1 MKKVIIGSIALFG
14 MASASNIGGSQTK
27 ITENRCGDGL
37 KIYDVMYDRVWGQC
51 VKDSSNNPCP
61 TGANQRQHDIY
72 DEGTV
77 RYRGPVDRSAS
88 ATSITYGTVSAWVQ
102 MVNEYPG
109 IDGACEKFNKVLIDI
124 ANDFTKPAAMDNQ
137 YVSSTHS
144 WKNKV
149 TLKLHEAGCAISPND
164 DNLEQFIESFNY
176 PHQQRLRMSKAARAA
191 DEYVLKIGG
200 LQDDWREARKNFV
213 SDMKAHGSVMDKQ
226 LRQSEKH
233 AGAREYQAATDALLG
248 EQEGSARVEISKIRG
263 TIASNA
269 RSFEDLAH
277 KLKRDGLRWSKL
289 NQISNEQERL
299 DQMTE
304 VLRMTSFD
312 VLSTCLTNFQKEM
325 SDRR

>member
-37 KIYDVMYDRVWGQC
+37 KIYDVMYDRVWGVC
-51 VKDSSNNPCP
+51 KGCSNN
-61 TGANQRQHDIY
+61 RQHDIY
-72 DEGTV
+72 DEGTIV
-77 RYRGPVDRSAS
+77 YKGPTDRSSKNSGEAL
-88 ATSITYGTVSAWVQ
+88 GEDDGGDVSAWVQ

-124 ANDFTKPAAMDNQ
+124 ANDFTKPAGMDNQ

-226 LRQSEKH
+226 LRESEKH

>member
-37 KIYDVMYDRVWGQC
+37 KIYDVMYDRVWGVC
-51 VKDSSNNPCP
+51 TGC
-61 TGANQRQHDIY
+61 TGARPHDIY
-72 DEGTV
+72 DEGTIV
-77 RYRGPVDRSAS
+77 YKGPNDRSSIDAGQALVS
-88 ATSITYGTVSAWVQ
+88 ANVGDVSAWVQ

-124 ANDFTKPAAMDNQ
+124 ANDFTNPAGMDNQ

-226 LRQSEKH
+226 LRESEKH

>member
-1 MKKVIIGSIALFG
+1 
-14 MASASNIGGSQTK
+14 MASASNIGGSQTP
-27 ITENRCGDGL
+27 IAENRCGDGL
-37 KIYDVMYDRVWGQC
+37 RLYDVENSQVWGTPDRSGGNAP
-51 VKDSSNNPCP
+51 V
-61 TGANQRQHDIY
+61 TREHDIY
-72 DEGTV
+72 GNGDVKWDG
-77 RYRGPVDRSAS
+77 GN
-88 ATSITYGTVSAWVQ
+88 GVSSWVE
-102 MVNEYPG
+102 MVNRYPG

-124 ANDFTKPAAMDNQ
+124 AADFSKPAGMDNQ

-213 SDMKAHGSVMDKQ
+213 ADMKAHGSVMDKQ
-226 LRQSEKH
+226 LRESEKH

-263 TIASNA
+263 TISSNA

-304 VLRMTSFD
+304 VLKMTSFD

-325 SDRR
+325 AR

>member
-14 MASASNIGGSQTK
+14 IASASNIGGSSNP
-27 ITENRCGDGL
+27 ITEDRCGDGL
-37 KIYDVMYDRVWGQC
+37 RLFDVENNAVWGAC
-51 VKDSSNNPCP
+51 SKADGTAYADATVCLNN
-61 TGANQRQHDIY
+61 RQHDIY
-72 DEGTV
+72 NDGSI
-77 RYRGPVDRSAS
+77 RYLMDG
-88 ATSITYGTVSAWVQ
+88 GGSAWVE
-102 MVNEYPG
+102 MVNQYPG
-109 IDGACEKFNKVLIDI
+109 IDGACEKFNKALIGI
-124 ANDFTKPAAMDNQ
+124 ANDFTKPAGMDNQ
-137 YVSSTHS
+137 YVSSAHS

-164 DNLEQFIESFNY
+164 DNLEQFVESFNY

-191 DEYVLKIGG
+191 DEYVLKISG
-200 LQDDWREARKNFV
+200 LQDNWREARENFV
-213 SDMKAHGSVMDKQ
+213 NDMKAHGAVMDRQ
-226 LRQSEKH
+226 LRESAKK
-233 AGAREYQAATDALLG
+233 AGSREFQAATDALLG
-248 EQEGSARVEISKIRG
+248 SQEGTARVEISKIRG

-269 RSFEDLAH
+269 RTFEDLAH

-304 VLRMTSFD
+304 VLKMTSFD

>member
-1 MKKVIIGSIALFG
+1 MKKVIFGSIALFG
-14 MASASNIGGSQTK
+14 IASASNVGGSQTP

-37 KIYDVMYDRVWGQC
+37 RLYDVDNNAVWGY
-51 VKDSSNNPCP
+51 VVRASGIP
-61 TGANQRQHDIY
+61 TDREHDIY
-72 DEGTV
+72 GNGDVKWNG
-77 RYRGPVDRSAS
+77 G
-88 ATSITYGTVSAWVQ
+88 TSISPTLVSSWVE
-102 MVNEYPG
+102 MVNKYPG
-109 IDGACEKFNKVLIDI
+109 IDGACEKFNKVLINI
-124 ANDFTKPAAMDNQ
+124 AADFTKPAGMDNQ

-200 LQDDWREARKNFV
+200 LQDDWRESRKNFV
-213 SDMKAHGSVMDKQ
+213 SDMKAHGAIMDKQ
-226 LRQSEKH
+226 LRESEKH

-263 TIASNA
+263 TISSNA
-269 RSFEDLAH
+269 RTFEDLAH
-277 KLKRDGLRWSKL
+277 KLKRDSLRWSKL

-304 VLRMTSFD
+304 VLKMTSFD

-325 SDRR
+325 SRR

>member
-14 MASASNIGGSQTK
+14 MASASNIGGQQQK
-27 ITENRCGDGL
+27 ITENRCGEGL
-37 KIYDVMYDRVWGQC
+37 KLFDVNNGVAWGTRVAT
-51 VKDSSNNPCP
+51 
-61 TGANQRQHDIY
+61 TGTASDRQHDIY
-72 DEGTV
+72 DDGSVKYTV
-77 RYRGPVDRSAS
+77 
-88 ATSITYGTVSAWVQ
+88 TSSGLSAWVE
-102 MVNEYPG
+102 MVNEFPG
-109 IDGACEKFNKVLIDI
+109 IDGACEKFNKALINI
-124 ANDFTKPAAMDNQ
+124 ANDFTKPAGMDNQ

-200 LQDDWREARKNFV
+200 LQDEWRTARENFV
-213 SDMKAHGSVMDKQ
+213 NDMKSHGAVMDRQ
-226 LRQSEKH
+226 LRESAKE

-248 EQEGSARVEISKIRG
+248 SQEGSARVEISKIRG
-263 TIASNA
+263 TISSNA
-269 RSFEDLAH
+269 RTFEDLAH

-304 VLRMTSFD
+304 VLKMASFD